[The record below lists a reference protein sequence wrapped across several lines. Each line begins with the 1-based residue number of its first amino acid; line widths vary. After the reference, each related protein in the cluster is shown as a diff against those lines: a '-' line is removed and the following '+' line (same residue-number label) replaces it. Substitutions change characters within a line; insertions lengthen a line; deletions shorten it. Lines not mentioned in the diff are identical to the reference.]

1 MTTIPFNRTF
11 YDCVSAV
18 LILILIFMIGYDLYV
33 FLEMK
38 VYRTYS
44 TSCLLLSCVI
54 LLIFRTIS
62 LTVYIFETKPSELES
77 SIVGCLFLD
86 IPIFLLN
93 LITLCLIY

>member
-11 YDCVSAV
+11 YDCVSAI
-18 LILILIFMIGYDLYV
+18 LILILIFMIAYDLYV

-44 TSCLLLSCVI
+44 TSCLLLSCVT
-54 LLIFRTIS
+54 LLIFRITS
-62 LTVYIFETKPSELES
+62 LVVFIFDSNPTRSES
-77 SIVGCLFLD
+77 SLVNCLFLD